1 SGAAGAGGARA
12 GSARGT
18 RATGA
23 GGARAGGAGGA
34 RAGGAGG
41 IGAAGAG
48 GSGAAGAGATGPAGA
63 GGVGGSGA
71 GGTRVSRSFVVG
83 DSVALFHITVTR
95 LLGAG
100 GVGAGGAGGAGAADV
115 IATVIATAPPSPYPA
130 QTGSLAEHH
139 ELESRPASPICTLNR
154 ARRSRPP
161 PVPGTHAS
169 NLARDAS
176 PTVTRLLAT
185 IVTGPSLESTSAFS
199 LVIELVNFVA
209 TRRLDYVASLVTE
222 SESVCPPSVGDELAL
237 GCDVLEDRQ
246 FELECLAA
254 VLPHFASMVLCPEG
268 DLDAMDIPTPRS
280 YAEAIIGEYSPQWQT
295 SIDEEMAS

>member
-71 GGTRVSRSFVVG
+71 GGTRAYCDYNS
-83 DSVALFHITVTR
+83 
-95 LLGAG
+95 AG

-161 PVPGTHAS
+161 PCIAPPSPPASSVSDIPDPES